1 MDKGLRM
8 EEYDTE
14 QLEGMAEGNR
24 ATRNMLLAETDWWA
38 VSDRTMSQEER
49 EYRQALRDMPNQ
61 EGWPYNPTFPKK
73 P

>member
-1 MDKGLRM
+1 M

-38 VSDRTMSQEER
+38 VSDRTMSQKER
-49 EYRQALRDMPNQ
+49 EYRQALRDMPDQ
-61 EGWPYNPTFPKK
+61 EGWPYNVIFPKK
-73 P
+73 PEE